1 MTGILR
7 IEMRRSLL
15 VRLSPLAAAA
25 LVALMVN
32 DIHTWRGIWPEGSAH
47 ISAPLLFI
55 GPLMGGVG
63 AWEVRRRCLAGSAR
77 GARSGAAPW
86 ITPLLIA
93 HLLSG
98 AAVIAAGALCATI
111 VNLASGAPAGF
122 LWPCL
127 LYTSPSPRD

>member
-63 AWEVRRRCLAGSAR
+63 AWEVRRR
-77 GARSGAAPW
+77 
-86 ITPLLIA
+86 T
-93 HLLSG
+93 
-98 AAVIAAGALCATI
+98 
-111 VNLASGAPAGF
+111 
-122 LWPCL
+122 
-127 LYTSPSPRD
+127 